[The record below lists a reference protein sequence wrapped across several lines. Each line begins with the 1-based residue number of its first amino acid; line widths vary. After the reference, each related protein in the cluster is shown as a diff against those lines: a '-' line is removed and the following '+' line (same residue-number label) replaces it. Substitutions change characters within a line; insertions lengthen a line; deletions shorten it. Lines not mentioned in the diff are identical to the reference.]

1 MMNLRKKRILLTCL
15 VGTLLGMPT
24 LAFAGSESG
33 LYLGAGIGEINV
45 EVSTFDESDTAY
57 KVFGGYNFGV
67 VPFLDLAIEASYVDF
82 GNPGSGPV
90 DIDLSGLNAFG
101 LVGFKLGPV
110 GLFAKAGMIAWDAE
124 ISIDDIRDD
133 DTGTDPAYGVGARLQ
148 IGSFAIRAEYELY
161 DISDV
166 KDLSMLSASAVYTF

>member
-1 MMNLRKKRILLTCL
+1 MTVKTKRFLFGSLMAA
-15 VGTLLGMPT
+15 LLGLPT
-24 LAFAGSESG
+24 MVLGGSESG
-33 LYLGAGIGEINV
+33 FYLGAGIGEVNV
-45 EVSTFDESDTAY
+45 EVDAFDENDSAY

-67 VPFLDLAIEASYVDF
+67 VPFLDFAVEASYVDF
-82 GNPGSGPV
+82 GNPGSGSV

-124 ISIDDIRDD
+124 ISIDSIRDD
-133 DTGTDPAYGVGARLQ
+133 DSGTDPAYGLGARLQ
-148 IGSFAIRAEYELY
+148 FGSFAIRAEYELF